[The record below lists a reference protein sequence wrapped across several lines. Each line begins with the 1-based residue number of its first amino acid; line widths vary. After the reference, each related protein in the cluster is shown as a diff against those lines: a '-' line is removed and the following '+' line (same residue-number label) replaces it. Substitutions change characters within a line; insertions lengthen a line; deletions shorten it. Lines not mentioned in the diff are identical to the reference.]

1 MHNQSAEQLV
11 RGLSLTDAA
20 SLVIGTVIGTGIFL
34 KTAVMTQQVGA
45 PGLVLAAWF
54 AAGVLSLAGALT
66 YAELGAMLPQAG
78 GEYVFL
84 RTAYGD
90 APAFLYG
97 WMSLIAGA
105 SGSIASLAAGFAVFF
120 TAWLQLGGAWFERSF
135 FLLGSEWHW
144 RFGWA
149 QVVAVT
155 VIVLFACINC
165 AGVMFGGRLQTALTA
180 AKALAI
186 AVIVGGIFAFAP
198 GVEWAALPAAQRTQG
213 LSGAQAFGAAM
224 LAALW
229 AYDGWNNMPMV
240 AGEVREPGRNVPR
253 ALIGGMLIV
262 LAAYGLVNLAYFY
275 ALPVTEIAAADAAQ
289 PVAMKAAATFLG
301 PAGTS
306 FVTAAILLS
315 ILGAL
320 NGQILTAARVPYAMA
335 RDGLFFRSLAT
346 LGARSHVPVRALL
359 FEAGW
364 ACVLALFGTFEQLT
378 NYTVF
383 ALWLFYCLN
392 AAAVFALRRKRP
404 DAERPYRTFGYP
416 FTPALF
422 ILVAICLLVN
432 TLLANP
438 LEAGAG
444 VLLIALGLP
453 LHFYFRARQ
462 RT

>member
-135 FLLGSEWHW
+135 FLLGS
-144 RFGWA
+144 
-149 QVVAVT
+149 
-155 VIVLFACINC
+155 
-165 AGVMFGGRLQTALTA
+165 
-180 AKALAI
+180 
-186 AVIVGGIFAFAP
+186 
-198 GVEWAALPAAQRTQG
+198 
-213 LSGAQAFGAAM
+213 
-224 LAALW
+224 
-229 AYDGWNNMPMV
+229 GWNNMPMV

-275 ALPVTEIAAADAAQ
+275 ALPVTEIATADAAQ

-404 DAERPYRTFGYP
+404 DAQRPYRTFGYP

-444 VLLIALGLP
+444 VLLIALGQP